1 MHITW
6 LRWLEHVLAIAGL
19 AWLANWLIELLSQL
33 VGRQRETAK
42 LHRDIREILQEAWQR
57 ERAAAQKGLSPEMAA
72 SMKQAS
78 AQVLP
83 VQWAESDSL
92 KRQIALTHW
101 GTLVAW
107 RLSNS
112 LKHKEALTEIYTS
125 AAAHCI
131 QSSSGVTL
139 EEVRRIAES
148 ASRREPRPDEFNKGL
163 LYDLGAVYFHTCRMN
178 VDFLAAAAV
187 VPMLLEEH
195 LKDPSVS
202 AEELLARWRIRVQH
216 ELDTYEPP
224 LDAV

>member
-1 MHITW
+1 M
-6 LRWLEHVLAIAGL
+6 AIAGL
-19 AWLANWLIELLSQL
+19 AWLANWFIELLSLL

-42 LHRDIREILQEAWQR
+42 LNRDIQEILKEVWER
-57 ERAAAQKGLSPEMAA
+57 ERAAAQKTLSPEMAV
-72 SMKQAS
+72 SIGQAS

-83 VQWAESDSL
+83 TQWAEGDSL
-92 KRQIALTHW
+92 KRQLALTRW
-101 GTLVAW
+101 GALIAW
-107 RLSNS
+107 RLSTS
-112 LKHKEALTEIYTS
+112 VKHRDALTEIYTS

-131 QSSSGVTL
+131 KSSSGVTL

-163 LYDLGAVYFHTCRMN
+163 LYDLGAVYFYTCRMY
-178 VDFLAAAAV
+178 VDFLAATAV

-195 LKDPSVS
+195 LKTPTVS

-216 ELDTYEPP
+216 ELDTYQPP